1 MIYKSNKIN
10 KLIDTIIKKYPK
22 DNNFTYDISQKKTE
36 RDIIEFL
43 KKEFNES
50 KFTLS
55 KELIYSFI
63 DNNDSTHFKINAHN
77 ITLNCI
83 GPLNDIPPLLFLLRI
98 IKRVICI
105 TQQFNID
112 KQFTIWLLPIKEN
125 RYFPSYGNAVEPVNI
140 NGGYTYANGTT
151 IFIYRFE
158 ECAKVLLHEILHHS
172 PYDTYNQWTNE
183 QIIKMKNIFNIH
195 ETMIFNINEA
205 IVEFWA
211 TIYQLVFI
219 SYEYHIPFKM
229 LLKKEQEWSK
239 LQSSKLIEYQQK
251 YFTNKNNKWF
261 ENTNSYCYIIIKAIL
276 LVNYAEFIKISLP
289 YSSEILCNF
298 IETHYKNTYILNK
311 QNNELHNKNKSNK
324 LENSSMRMTL
334 FGDI

>member
-1 MIYKSNKIN
+1 MINKSNNSN
-10 KLIDTIIKKYPK
+10 KLIDTIIKNYPNETNFKYQL
-22 DNNFTYDISQKKTE
+22 SQTKTE
-36 RDIIEFL
+36 REIIEFL

-63 DNNDSTHFKINAHN
+63 DNNDSIHFKINAHN
-77 ITLNCI
+77 IILNCI
-83 GPLNDIPPLLFLLRI
+83 GPFNDIPPLLFLLRI

-112 KQFTIWLLPIKEN
+112 KQFTIWFLPIKEN
-125 RYFPSYGNAVEPVNI
+125 RYFPSSGNAVEPVNI

-195 ETMIFNINEA
+195 ETMTFNINEA
-205 IVEFWA
+205 IIEFWA

-229 LLKKEQEWSK
+229 LFEREQKWSK

-251 YFTNKNNKWF
+251 YF
-261 ENTNSYCYIIIKAIL
+261 
-276 LVNYAEFIKISLP
+276 
-289 YSSEILCNF
+289 
-298 IETHYKNTYILNK
+298 
-311 QNNELHNKNKSNK
+311 
-324 LENSSMRMTL
+324 
-334 FGDI
+334 